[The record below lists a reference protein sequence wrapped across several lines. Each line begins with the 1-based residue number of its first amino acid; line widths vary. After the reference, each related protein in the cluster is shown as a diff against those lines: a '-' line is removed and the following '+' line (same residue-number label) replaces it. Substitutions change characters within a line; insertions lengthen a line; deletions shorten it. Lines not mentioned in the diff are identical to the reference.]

1 MAAGGPHLSVL
12 RLVTIPISHY
22 CEKARWALDRA
33 GIGYHEER
41 HVQGIH
47 QLAARRAGGGSTV
60 PVLVTPEETIGESSQ
75 ILEWVD
81 RRTDPAR
88 RLFEATE
95 DERRELLSLCA
106 RFDEG
111 LGPAG
116 RRLVYVH
123 MFGGERELLLR
134 FNDQG
139 VPAWEDRVL
148 RLGLPLFEK
157 LVGRV
162 LDIRPGVERGDE
174 ELVWHELDHAAELL
188 SDGRP
193 YLLGDRFTAADLTF
207 AALCAPVVM
216 PPGYG
221 VELPQPEIL
230 PEATARLVRR
240 AREHPAGAHALRMY
254 AEHRSA
260 RAAAPPVAA
269 AR

>member
-1 MAAGGPHLSVL
+1 VATGGSHLSVL

-33 GIGYHEER
+33 GIGYREER

-60 PVLVTPEETIGESSQ
+60 PVLVTPQESIGESAQ

-81 RRTDPAR
+81 ARTDPSS
-88 RLFEATE
+88 RLFAGPE
-95 DERRELLSLCA
+95 DEQREVLALCT
-106 RFDEG
+106 RFDEL

-116 RRLVYVH
+116 RRLIYVH
-123 MFGGERELLLR
+123 MFGERELLLR

-139 VPAWEDRVL
+139 VPAWEDRIL
-148 RLGLPLFEK
+148 RVGLPVFKRLIS
-157 LVGRV
+157 RV
-162 LDIRPGVERGDE
+162 LDIRPGVEQGDE
-174 ELVWHELDHAAELL
+174 ALVWQELDHAAQLL

-193 YLLGDRFTAADLTF
+193 YLCGERFTAADLTF
-207 AALCAPVVM
+207 AALCAPVLM

-230 PEATARLVRR
+230 PDTTARLVRR
-240 AREHPAGAHALRMY
+240 AREHPAGRHALRMY
-254 AEHRSA
+254 AEHRRAPA
-260 RAAAPPVAA
+260 RAQAAAA